1 MKLNPLVLGLIAT
14 SALALSGYG
23 LYTLGKRHGGNNGS
37 AAPVAA
43 ASSAPGDK
51 VDPATGRKVLYWHD
65 PMVPGQKFDKPGKS
79 PFMDMQLVPVYAD
92 ESGDSGSVA
101 VSPRVQQN
109 LGIRTAEV
117 ARGEMTPRVEA
128 AGSIA
133 FNERDQAFVQARSTG
148 YVEKLFVRATLDPV
162 SKGQPLAELYV
173 PDWIAA
179 QEEFLSVRRMQGTDL
194 AVLVDGAR
202 QRTRQV
208 GTTEDQIRLI
218 ERAGRVQPRITLV
231 APTSGVLVELTA
243 REGRTVMPGATL
255 FRINGLST
263 VWANADV
270 PEGQSALLRPGTTV
284 EARSPAIPGKVFR
297 GRVQAILPE
306 VNQATRTIKARVE
319 LANPQGQLSPGMF
332 VSVALNASIEQGLM
346 VPTEAIIQTGRRMV
360 VMVAEGDGKFRPV
373 DVDIGNEFNG
383 QTEIKRGLEVGQKVV
398 ISGQFLIDSEASL
411 RGTAT
416 RMEDARQPAGA
427 APAGGGAPPAGG
439 EHTGKAR
446 IESIGKDAVS
456 LSHEPIPSMQWN
468 AMTMDF
474 GKPAGGLPESLKPGQ
489 TVNFAFKMNKE
500 GLPVLTRIEPAGAQ
514 AMSAPAPVPGVKDTV
529 PMGSMEKKQ

>member
-1 MKLNPLVLGLIAT
+1 MKLKSLVLGLMA
-14 SALALSGYG
+14 AGVLAGSGYG
-23 LYTLGKRHGGNNGS
+23 LYALGKRHGGDGS
-37 AAPVAA
+37 VAPMAA
-43 ASSAPGDK
+43 ASNVAGDK

-79 PFMDMQLVPVYAD
+79 PFMDMQLVPVYAG
-92 ESGDSGSVA
+92 ESGDEGTVA

-173 PDWIAA
+173 PDWVAA

-202 QRTRQV
+202 QRMRQV
-208 GTTEDQIRLI
+208 GMTDEQIRLV
-218 ERAGRVQPRITLV
+218 EHAGRVQPRITLV
-231 APTSGVLVELTA
+231 APTSGVIVELTA
-243 REGRTVMPGATL
+243 REGMTVMPGATL

-270 PEGQSALLRPGTTV
+270 PESQSALLRPGAVV
-284 EARSPAIPGKVFR
+284 EARSPALPGKVFK
-297 GRVQAILPE
+297 GKVQAILPE
-306 VNQATRTIKARVE
+306 VNQGTRTIKARVE
-319 LANPQGQLSPGMF
+319 LANPQGQLAPGMF
-332 VSVALNASIEQGLM
+332 VSVALNAEVEQGLM

-373 DVDIGNEFNG
+373 DVEIGSESNG
-383 QTEIKRGLEVGQKVV
+383 QTEVKRGLQAGQKVV
-398 ISGQFLIDSEASL
+398 TSGQFLIDSEASL

-416 RMEDARQPAGA
+416 RMEDAGQAAGGA
-427 APAGGGAPPAGG
+427 ASGGAATAAV
-439 EHTGKAR
+439 EHTGKAKV
-446 IESIGKDAVS
+446 EAVGKDTVS
-456 LSHEPIPSMQWN
+456 LSHEPIPSMQWG

-474 GKPAGGLPESLKPGQ
+474 GKPAGGVAPGLKPGQ
-489 TVNFAFKMNKE
+489 TVNFAFQMSKE
-500 GLPVLTRIEPAGAQ
+500 GLPVLTRIEPAGPGATP
-514 AMSAPAPVPGVKDTV
+514 MPIPAPAAKDTM

>member
-202 QRTRQV
+202 QRMRQV
-208 GTTEDQIRLI
+208 GMTEDQIRLI

-243 REGRTVMPGATL
+243 REGMTVMPGC
-255 FRINGLST
+255 
-263 VWANADV
+263 
-270 PEGQSALLRPGTTV
+270 
-284 EARSPAIPGKVFR
+284 
-297 GRVQAILPE
+297 
-306 VNQATRTIKARVE
+306 
-319 LANPQGQLSPGMF
+319 
-332 VSVALNASIEQGLM
+332 
-346 VPTEAIIQTGRRMV
+346 
-360 VMVAEGDGKFRPV
+360 
-373 DVDIGNEFNG
+373 
-383 QTEIKRGLEVGQKVV
+383 
-398 ISGQFLIDSEASL
+398 
-411 RGTAT
+411 
-416 RMEDARQPAGA
+416 
-427 APAGGGAPPAGG
+427 
-439 EHTGKAR
+439 
-446 IESIGKDAVS
+446 
-456 LSHEPIPSMQWN
+456 
-468 AMTMDF
+468 
-474 GKPAGGLPESLKPGQ
+474 
-489 TVNFAFKMNKE
+489 
-500 GLPVLTRIEPAGAQ
+500 
-514 AMSAPAPVPGVKDTV
+514 
-529 PMGSMEKKQ
+529 